1 MGTDIDTIYISG
13 EGVTPMSTGRVQIQ
27 SSAPGDPVC
36 SLAGH
41 GAQRVPAERCRTGL
55 GHGQRSSKD
64 SEARV
69 VTREERGLR

>member
-13 EGVTPMSTGRVQIQ
+13 EWVASMSTSRIEIQ
-27 SSAPGDPVC
+27 SSATGEPVC

-55 GHGQRSSKD
+55 EHGQRTDKD

-69 VTREERGLR
+69 VAKEQI

>member
-13 EGVTPMSTGRVQIQ
+13 EGVAPRFTSRIDIQ
-27 SSAPGDPVC
+27 SSAPGEPVC

-41 GAQRVPAERCRTGL
+41 GAQRGPAQRCRTGHE
-55 GHGQRSSKD
+55 HGQRTAKD

-69 VTREERGLR
+69 ARREQR

>member
-13 EGVTPMSTGRVQIQ
+13 ERVAPMSTSRIDIQ
-27 SSAPGDPVC
+27 SSAPGEPVC

-41 GAQRVPAERCRTGL
+41 GAQRVPAQRCRTGHE
-55 GHGQRSSKD
+55 HGQRTAKD

-69 VTREERGLR
+69 ARREQR